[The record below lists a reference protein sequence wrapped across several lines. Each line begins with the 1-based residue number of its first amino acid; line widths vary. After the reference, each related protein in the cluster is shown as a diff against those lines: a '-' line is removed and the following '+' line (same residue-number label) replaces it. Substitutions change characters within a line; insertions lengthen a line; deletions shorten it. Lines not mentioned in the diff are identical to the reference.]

1 MERGFPRGLN
11 AQKVLW
17 EHWVAKRNGHRQG
30 GVFDGGRNRQE
41 RQNRNAKRECSLI
54 SVGKFQFALLPRGG
68 SQKDI
73 Q

>member
-30 GVFDGGRNRQE
+30 GVFDGGRNRKE
-41 RQNRNAKRECSLI
+41 RDRIEMLRENA
-54 SVGKFQFALLPRGG
+54 ALYR
-68 SQKDI
+68 
-73 Q
+73 